1 MAKIIDNPK
10 KFRIIEMSLVEVN
23 QAFGGL
29 GVCDLCCTSPQTGY
43 YIAVLNSWYCPECY
57 NRWVK
62 NAKRYAEDINTEE
75 RNFERVKERLSQLCN

>member
-10 KFRIIEMSLVEVN
+10 GFRIIEMSLVEVN

-29 GVCDLCCTSPQTGY
+29 GICDLCNTSSQAGY
-43 YIAVLNSWYCPECY
+43 YIAVLNSWYCHECY

-62 NAKRYAEDINTEE
+62 NAKRYAEDIAIET
-75 RNFERVKERLSQLCN
+75 RNFERVKEKLSL